1 MALRRCA
8 GNAKTARNHPHCSH
22 HQLHN
27 IGHVDLASRVLE
39 RRWSLLAAVAAHGWT
54 GGLEEGAGGP
64 QPPRASHI
72 GRGGSSTTTCYTAT
86 CGPPVPRPSL
96 KSGIHLSRAEYLSLM
111 HKYLSFPPPG
121 IFVSPIYLYFSY
133 ICLGQISVTVQCFYL
148 SHICF
153 SESLSFQVT
162 DKPRF
167 CETLVPRNC
176 STRICNHSFIQDGLQ
191 YGICHI

>member
-1 MALRRCA
+1 MWWWWGGSAS
-8 GNAKTARNHPHCSH
+8 AR
-22 HQLHN
+22 
-27 IGHVDLASRVLE
+27 I
-39 RRWSLLAAVAAHGWT
+39 AHW
-54 GGLEEGAGGP
+54 
-64 QPPRASHI
+64 Q
-72 GRGGSSTTTCYTAT
+72 GGSSTTTCYTAT
-86 CGPPVPRPSL
+86 CAPPVPQPSL

-162 DKPRF
+162 DNPRF

-176 STRICNHSFIQDGLQ
+176 STRICNHSFIQDGL
-191 YGICHI
+191 YPGICRIPIPN

>member
-1 MALRRCA
+1 M
-8 GNAKTARNHPHCSH
+8 
-22 HQLHN
+22 
-27 IGHVDLASRVLE
+27 
-39 RRWSLLAAVAAHGWT
+39 
-54 GGLEEGAGGP
+54 
-64 QPPRASHI
+64 PPRHLLLL
-72 GRGGSSTTTCYTAT
+72 YTAT
-86 CGPPVPRPSL
+86 CGPPVSRPSL
-96 KSGIHLSRAEYLSLM
+96 KPGIHLSRAEYLSLM

-176 STRICNHSFIQDGLQ
+176 STRICNHSFIQGGL
-191 YGICHI
+191 YPGICHIEIPNLKCHCLGQMSYNLILSQTNLHENKEEQVLVAN